1 MSDCDPPMGELI
13 KYIPTS
19 ECYTAVRDNVVVGG
33 GGVEP
38 SGTAL
43 HVLSM
48 QKILGLSLSSI

>member
-19 ECYTAVRDNVVVGG
+19 ECYTDNVVVGG

-48 QKILGLSLSSI
+48 QKILGLSHSSI